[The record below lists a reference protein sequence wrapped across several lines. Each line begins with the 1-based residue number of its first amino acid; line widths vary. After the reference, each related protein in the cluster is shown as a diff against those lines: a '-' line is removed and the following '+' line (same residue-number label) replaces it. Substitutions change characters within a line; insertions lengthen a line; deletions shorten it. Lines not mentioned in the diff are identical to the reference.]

1 MKNQRKENEKF
12 SLAQF
17 LRRKFLLLGAL
28 VCEVIA
34 LLMDKGII
42 AGSSELTTRLTV
54 AGMIIVLIYLVIDGL
69 KTSTNTTA
77 KSGAWDPTPKLKT
90 KNSLNKKQYFWRF

>member
-42 AGSSELTTRLTV
+42 AGSDELTTRLTV
-54 AGMIIVLIYLVIDGL
+54 AGML
-69 KTSTNTTA
+69 K
-77 KSGAWDPTPKLKT
+77 
-90 KNSLNKKQYFWRF
+90 NKYKYYSKKWGMGPYAEVENEK

>member
-1 MKNQRKENEKF
+1 MKNQRKENKKF

-42 AGSSELTTRLTV
+42 AGSDELTTRSRLPV
-54 AGMIIVLIYLVIDGL
+54 
-69 KTSTNTTA
+69 
-77 KSGAWDPTPKLKT
+77 
-90 KNSLNKKQYFWRF
+90 

>member
-42 AGSSELTTRLTV
+42 AGSAELTTRLTV

-69 KTSTNTTA
+69 K
-77 KSGAWDPTPKLKT
+77 
-90 KNSLNKKQYFWRF
+90 NKYKYYSKKWGMGSYAEVENEK

>member
-42 AGSSELTTRLTV
+42 AGSDELTTRLTV

-69 KTSTNTTA
+69 KNKYKYYS
-77 KSGAWDPTPKLKT
+77 KKWAWGPTPKLKT
-90 KNSLNKKQYFWRF
+90 KSKLNRYL

>member
-54 AGMIIVLIYLVIDGL
+54 AGIIVLIYLVIDGL
-69 KTSTNTTA
+69 K
-77 KSGAWDPTPKLKT
+77 
-90 KNSLNKKQYFWRF
+90 NKYKYYSKKWGMGPYAEVENEK

>member
-17 LRRKFLLLGAL
+17 LRRNFLLLGAL

-42 AGSSELTTRLTV
+42 AGSAELTTRLTV

-69 KTSTNTTA
+69 K
-77 KSGAWDPTPKLKT
+77 
-90 KNSLNKKQYFWRF
+90 NKYKYYSKKWGMGPYAEVENEK

>member
-17 LRRKFLLLGAL
+17 LRRKFLPLGAL

-42 AGSSELTTRLTV
+42 
-54 AGMIIVLIYLVIDGL
+54 
-69 KTSTNTTA
+69 
-77 KSGAWDPTPKLKT
+77 KSV
-90 KNSLNKKQYFWRF
+90 

>member
-34 LLMDKGII
+34 LLMDKGTSPANTHAKQECAQSLKI
-42 AGSSELTTRLTV
+42 SLRRL
-54 AGMIIVLIYLVIDGL
+54 
-69 KTSTNTTA
+69 
-77 KSGAWDPTPKLKT
+77 
-90 KNSLNKKQYFWRF
+90 

>member
-42 AGSSELTTRLTV
+42 AGSDEL

-69 KTSTNTTA
+69 K
-77 KSGAWDPTPKLKT
+77 
-90 KNSLNKKQYFWRF
+90 NKYKYYSKKWGMGPYAEVENEK